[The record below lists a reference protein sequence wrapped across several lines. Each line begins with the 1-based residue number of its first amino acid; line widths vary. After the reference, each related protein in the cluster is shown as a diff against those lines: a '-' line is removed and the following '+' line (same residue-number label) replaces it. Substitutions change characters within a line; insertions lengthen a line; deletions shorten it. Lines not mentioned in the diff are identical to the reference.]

1 MPLDAPV
8 LACIA
13 GEIHKL
19 LPVKID
25 KIHQPYGDEFLFSCF
40 GMGES
45 FKLLI
50 SLNSQHG
57 RCHIFT
63 GSREN
68 PVHPS
73 AFCMLL
79 RKHFGG
85 SKLVAAAAV
94 PFERMLKLTF
104 EVYDPFKGLSQKL
117 IYLELT
123 GKSANLIIATE
134 QGQII
139 DAWRKSDPKKP
150 GDREVA
156 AGVPYEL
163 PPTGGRWRPVTITAA
178 AFGALIAQLPAEV
191 TIEKFL
197 LKHWY
202 GLSGLAIGQIA
213 AAAALEA
220 GNVCSA
226 LNEAQQT
233 ALYAAFESWARRVA
247 AAEFTPT
254 VLYDAQGHPV
264 DCSALAVPAPP
275 AGCTARPAADLNQ
288 AVAAIFNRR
297 HELARFHE
305 ARQNLLRK
313 VGHQLDKARTKLAK
327 QQAEAAQAEQGDLYR
342 VSGELLTSYG
352 YQVPKGGSEVRL
364 ANYYDP
370 DGAELTIAL
379 NPALSAQENA
389 QSYFKKYQKAK
400 KGQQA
405 IALQIAK
412 TREAIDYLE
421 SIESLIG
428 SAQSLAD
435 LKLVQEELEQAEGRP
450 VHAKTLAREKAR
462 KAMRKEA
469 PAEPR
474 QYRTPAGHTIL
485 VGRNNLQN
493 DRLTFKVADPGDW
506 WFHTQKIPGS
516 HVILRPQP
524 GIAVDDATLNF
535 ACQLAAYF
543 SKAQNSTKVPVD
555 YTQRKNVKKPPGSK
569 PGYVIYDFF
578 KTAIITPDPALLA
591 QVGVQPLP

>member
-25 KIHQPYGDEFLFSCF
+25 KIHQPYSDEFLFSCF
-40 GMGES
+40 GMGAS

-57 RCHIFT
+57 RCHIFDGT
-63 GSREN
+63 REN
-68 PVHPS
+68 PVNPS

-85 SKLVAAAAV
+85 SKLVAVEGV
-94 PFERMLKLTF
+94 PFERMLKLVF
-104 EVYDPFKGLSQKL
+104 EVYDPLSGLSKKQIL
-117 IYLELT
+117 LELT
-123 GKSANLIIATE
+123 GKSANLVIANE
-134 QGQII
+134 QGLII
-139 DAWRKSDPKKP
+139 DAWRKPEPKHP
-150 GDREVA
+150 GDREIA
-156 AGVPYEL
+156 AGLPYEL
-163 PPTGGRWRPVTITAA
+163 PPTGGRWQPVTLAA
-178 AFGALIAQLPAEV
+178 DAFAALLGQLPPGV

-202 GLSGLAIGQIA
+202 GLSNLSIRQIA

-220 GNVCSA
+220 DTVCQELTA
-226 LNEAQQT
+226 EQRT
-233 ALYAAFESWARRVA
+233 ALYGAFAAWARRVA

-254 VLYDAQGHPV
+254 ALYDAQGHAV
-264 DCSALAVPAPP
+264 DCSALAVPNPP
-275 AGCTARPAADLNQ
+275 AGLSAGAVANLNE
-288 AVAAIFNRR
+288 AVAAIFNHR

-305 ARQNLLRK
+305 AKQNLAK
-313 VGHQLDKARTKLAK
+313 KIGHQLDKTRAKLTK
-327 QQAEAAQAEQGDLYR
+327 QQDEAARAERGDEYR
-342 VSGELLTSYG
+342 ICGELLTTYS
-352 YQVPKGGSEVRL
+352 YQVPKGGSEARL
-364 ANYYDP
+364 VNYYDP
-370 DGAELTIAL
+370 DGAELAIVL
-379 NPALSAQENA
+379 NPALTAQENA

-405 IALQIAK
+405 IALQIAR
-412 TREAIDYLE
+412 TQEAIDYLE
-421 SIESLIG
+421 SIESLIT

-435 LKLVQEELEQAEGRP
+435 LKLVQEEIELADGRP
-450 VHAKTLAREKAR
+450 AKPKALAREKAK
-462 KAMRKEA
+462 KAMRREA

-474 QYRTPAGHTIL
+474 QYRTPSGHTIL

-493 DRLTFKVADPGDW
+493 DKLTFKVADPTDW

-524 GIAVDDATLNF
+524 GVAVDDETLNY

-569 PGYVIYDFF
+569 PGYVIYDYF
-578 KTAIITPDPALLA
+578 KTAIITPDPQLLA
-591 QVGVQPLP
+591 EVGVEPPQ